1 MRLGPDSRRK
11 ADEWYLRR
19 FLGPIPSAL
28 LRVISLP
35 IGRQLK
41 TEASRHESAQMIH
54 TAMAF
59 VSNEGVEGDYLEFG
73 VFRGRSFVEA
83 WHAASYWERRAMRF
97 VAFDSFAGL
106 PEIAGVD
113 AGGPFRR
120 ADYQAPRSEFEATL
134 RKHRVP
140 PSRVSVVEGLF
151 EQTLRPGAGA
161 GIGIEQAAVAV
172 IDCDLYAST
181 VWVLDFL
188 TDLLVDG
195 SVLIFDDWYTFK
207 ARPDRG
213 EQRAA
218 AEWLRRNPRLRLVPY
233 RSFSWSGQSFIVNTT
248 G

>member
-1 MRLGPDSRRK
+1 MRLSPDRRRK
-11 ADEWYLRR
+11 VDEWYMRR

-28 LRVISLP
+28 LRMITLP
-35 IGRQLK
+35 VGRQLR
-41 TEASRHESAQMIH
+41 TDASRHESAQMIH

-59 VSNEGVEGDYLEFG
+59 VSNERVEGDYLEFG

-83 WHAASYWERRAMRF
+83 WHAASYWKRVAMRF

-106 PEIAGVD
+106 PELGDVD
-113 AGGPFRR
+113 AGGPFRQ
-120 ADYQAPRSEFEATL
+120 ADYRASRDEFEATL
-134 RKHRVP
+134 RQHRVP

-151 EQTLRPGAGA
+151 EQTLDPDARTTVGVR
-161 GIGIEQAAVAV
+161 QAAVAV

-181 VWVLDFL
+181 VLVLDFL

-207 ARPDRG
+207 GRPDRG
-213 EQRAA
+213 EQRAT

-233 RSFSWSGQSFIVNTT
+233 RSFSWSGQSFIVNT
-248 G
+248 GG